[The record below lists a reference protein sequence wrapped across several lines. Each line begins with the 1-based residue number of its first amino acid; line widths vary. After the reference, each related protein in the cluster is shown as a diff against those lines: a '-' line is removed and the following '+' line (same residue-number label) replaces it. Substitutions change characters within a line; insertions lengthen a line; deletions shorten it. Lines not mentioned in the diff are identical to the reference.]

1 VSDSTAIERRDHRHV
16 AIEAILGTGD
26 IRLMVE
32 AAKAN
37 VAVAVEIARDRGF
50 VTDYDVKDK
59 HGEVIGQRPF
69 FHLATWQLLAQSW
82 GLTAFTDGDPKEVK
96 PGTWQA
102 SAVAQIIEDGRIVGR
117 AVALCARSEPGK
129 KYKGDHDLAA
139 TAQSRAQRN
148 AIRSCLGSLLIAAG
162 VDIADPEA
170 PATNPQVGILHQLE
184 RDLGW
189 THDQGHA
196 EAGVESY
203 KELTREQAAELIDT
217 WQAIK
222 DARPESRYLPA
233 PAGASPSGGA
243 PPGERSEDPP
253 GSTDPSADSGDPD
266 QTQGEPKDDGPAT
279 AEQWKVATK
288 HNLKSATVLRRAR
301 ELFPDRGITSPA
313 ALTRGELAAAIEA
326 LL

>member
-1 VSDSTAIERRDHRHV
+1 MSESTEIVRRADRHV

-50 VTDYDVKDK
+50 VTDYDVKNK
-59 HGEVIGQRPF
+59 QGEVIGQRPF

-129 KYKGDHDLAA
+129 KFKGDHDLAA

-184 RDLGW
+184 HDLGW
-189 THDQGHA
+189 SHDDGH
-196 EAGVESY
+196 ETAGVASY
-203 KELTREQAAELIDT
+203 KDLNREQAAELIDQ
-217 WQAIK
+217 WQSLK
-222 DARPESRYLPA
+222 DARPGPRPDPV

-243 PPGERSEDPP
+243 PPGERSEDSP
-253 GSTDPSADSGDPD
+253 GSTDPSADSGDSD
-266 QTQGEPKDDGPAT
+266 QTPEEPAGDGPAT
-279 AEQWKVATK
+279 ATQWQVAAK
-288 HNLKSATVLRRAR
+288 HGLKSAAVLRRAR
-301 ELFPDRGITSPA
+301 ELFPDRGITTAA
-313 ALTRGELAAAIEA
+313 ALTKQQLAAAIEA